1 MILVRWTTECP
12 TQERT
17 PWELVGT
24 IQEHKR
30 RVPVQ
35 VYLQGMAQA
44 WAMGRILVSVSVLAL
59 ALAWVSVS
67 AQELELER
75 QQETSKERKQE
86 QQEPRMERKQA
97 QTLAHRQANPQGLVL
112 VQDQTPSRD

>member
-44 WAMGRILVSVSVLAL
+44 WAMGRILVSVSAL